1 MSEWNERMY
10 EARARYISAAYLIDT
25 DEIAVLAPEVPL
37 PETHNCDAMG
47 CGSMSHV
54 AFRAPRDVMSQLDG
68 CEDKLRGAEAEL
80 AELGAALDKIVTITS
95 CVREHDVSELC
106 AVVESVREI
115 AVKVLCREAGDNAQG
130 QDGGGNAL

>member
-25 DEIAVLAPEVPL
+25 DEIAVLAPELPL
-37 PETHNCDAMG
+37 PENHNCDAMG
-47 CGSMSHV
+47 CGSLSHV
-54 AFRAPRDVMSQLDG
+54 AFRAPRDVMSQLDD
-68 CEDKLRGAEAEL
+68 CADKLRGAEAEL

-115 AVKVLCREAGDNAQG
+115 AVKVLAAGEAS
-130 QDGGGNAL
+130 